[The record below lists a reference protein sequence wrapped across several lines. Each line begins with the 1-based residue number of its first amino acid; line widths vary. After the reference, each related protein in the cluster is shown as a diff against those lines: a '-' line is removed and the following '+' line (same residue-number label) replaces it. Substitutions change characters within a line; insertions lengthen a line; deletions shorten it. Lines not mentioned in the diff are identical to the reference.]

1 MDSDSYPA
9 ENSGR
14 LTNSVANNTMNDNFL
29 KGMNVWTRR

>member
-14 LTNSVANNTMNDNFL
+14 LTNSVDNHMMNDKQ
-29 KGMNVWTRR
+29 KGLYVWILR

>member
-14 LTNSVANNTMNDNFL
+14 LTNSVDNHMMNDKNDPGLFFP
-29 KGMNVWTRR
+29 G

>member
-14 LTNSVANNTMNDNFL
+14 LSTYFAILMLNDNKPGNQL
-29 KGMNVWTRR
+29 WTLR